1 MATLSGQSFENGLK
15 FATYHPVWPLPD
27 RHVADPSFDL
37 FRDVVRLSLVVDVT
51 QVEVERHI
59 SPRVVKL
66 HRLFQSS
73 VVHFCHH
80 VSTNNC
86 TRVTF
91 EVIFLKK

>member
-1 MATLSGQSFENGLK
+1 MAALNRQRFEYGLK
-15 FATYHPVWPLPD
+15 FATYHPIWPLPD
-27 RHVADPSFDL
+27 RHVADPSFHL
-37 FRDVVRLSLVVDVT
+37 LRDVTRLRLVVDVT

-59 SPRVVKL
+59 SPRVIKL
-66 HRLFQSS
+66 HRFFQSS

-86 TRVTF
+86 TPVTF